1 MARRNRTFRFVKL
14 CGVAFAGVAAFG
26 CASTSFI
33 SSWKA
38 PVEGP
43 IEFDNKRVAAVVV
56 SADETTRRVGET
68 ELARRISARGRAQGI
83 ASYTLIS
90 GEEAKDKEGAK
101 KKLQDAKIEGAVV
114 MRVVSSEQE
123 ISYSPGTSWYAPY
136 PYYGSFYGYW
146 GYGWP
151 VAYDPGYL
159 RTDRVVMVETL
170 IYSVTQDKLLW
181 AGKSKTTNPENIQ
194 KFVKEVADGA
204 AKEMRK
210 AGFIN

>member
-1 MARRNRTFRFVKL
+1 MYRFVKL
-14 CGVAFAGVAAFG
+14 CGLMVSGALVAATMG
-26 CASTSFI
+26 CASTKYV
-33 SSWKA
+33 SSWQA

-68 ELARRISARGRAQGI
+68 ALAREISKRGRAQGV

-90 GEEAKDKEGAK
+90 GDGAKDKEAAK
-101 KKLQDAKIEGAVV
+101 KILRDANIEGAVV
-114 MRVVSSEQE
+114 MHVISSEQE
-123 ISYSPGTSWYAPY
+123 ISYSPGTSWYGPT

-146 GYGWP
+146 GYGWGM
-151 VAYDPGYL
+151 AYDPGYL
-159 RTDRVVMVETL
+159 RTDKVVMVETL
-170 IYSVTQDKLLW
+170 VYSVAQDKLLW
-181 AGKSKTTNPENIQ
+181 AGKSKTTNPSDVQ
-194 KFVKEVADGA
+194 KLIRDLADGA